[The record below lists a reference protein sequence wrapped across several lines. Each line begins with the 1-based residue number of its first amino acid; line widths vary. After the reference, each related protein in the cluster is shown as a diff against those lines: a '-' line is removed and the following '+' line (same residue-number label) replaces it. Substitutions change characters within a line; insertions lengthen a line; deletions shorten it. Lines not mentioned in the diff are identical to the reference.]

1 MICWRWWAFCVS
13 CFDAGW
19 VIVFVKDIFRIFLVV
34 LRGVCLGRSEIKE
47 EILFFF
53 WTLLH

>member
-1 MICWRWWAFCVS
+1 MS

-34 LRGVCLGRSEIKE
+34 LRGVCLGRSKIKE